1 MDTVIYHRSDW
12 DGVFCR
18 EIARMFL
25 PNAELIG
32 WERGDAIPTV
42 PEEHTLYI
50 LDLSIPE
57 LMGHPNLIWIDH
69 HASAMAAYPQEIKGY
84 RIDGVAACRLAWQW
98 FSRRE
103 RLLDNSRVGMSE
115 ETVGPLPTK
124 QEFIVRA
131 VKEPLAV
138 RLAGEYDVWD
148 KRDPRAELF
157 QHGLRA
163 KALNASDWEALLD
176 RDSQMWVGHLLD
188 LGRPVQFA
196 AKQANQETIEAFG
209 FTVRFEGLTFLACN
223 TARYNSHLFA
233 AGMRPQH
240 DALMGFNWTGREWK
254 VSLYATP
261 NRPELDL
268 SKIAAKYGGGGHKQ
282 ACGFRVKELPFALG

>member
-1 MDTVIYHRSDW
+1 MDTVIYHRSDF
-12 DGVFCR
+12 DGIFCR
-18 EIARMFL
+18 EIARLFL
-25 PNAELIG
+25 PAAELIG

-57 LMGHPNLIWIDH
+57 LMGHPNLVWIDH
-69 HASAMAAYPQEIKGY
+69 HASALAAYPQEIKGY

-98 FSRRE
+98 FTHVVRGGDGSRGLLPDKAAFVD
-103 RLLDNSRVGMSE
+103 RLV
-115 ETVGPLPTK
+115 V
-124 QEFIVRA
+124 
-131 VKEPLAV
+131 EPLAV

-148 KRDPRAELF
+148 NRDPRAELF

-196 AKQANQETIEAFG
+196 AKQANQEIIEAFG

-233 AGMRPQH
+233 AGVRPEH
-240 DALMGFNWTGREWK
+240 EALLGFNWTGREWK
-254 VSLYATP
+254 VSLYGAP
-261 NRPELDL
+261 GRPEVDL
-268 SKIAAKYGGGGHKQ
+268 GKIAVKYGGGGHRQ
-282 ACGFRVKELPFALG
+282 ACGFRVKELPFRLG